1 VLLQYDFRIQH
12 RSGRKH
18 VNVDSLSRIPSEPEV
33 CACYEGHL
41 TLEEPSC
48 KGCDTCSRKHK
59 QWSDFSQFDDA
70 VPLFAKRIV
79 QISGSSKAR
88 VSRVKLQ
95 ESGFWG
101 WIFLLLQLQVVKL
114 LNCVRFMYFG
124 LLRIRKYRR
133 YRIFR
138 LRFREHSENSDADYS
153 SKADDRNY
161 EMPNKDGKTALGE
174 MSSSVKSLVKFSKVF
189 CSSER
194 MARLQQQD
202 PDIGV
207 VLKWLKSDSRR
218 PPRDTVSGYSPSVR
232 N

>member
-1 VLLQYDFRIQH
+1 M
-12 RSGRKH
+12 
-18 VNVDSLSRIPSEPEV
+18 
-33 CACYEGHL
+33 
-41 TLEEPSC
+41 
-48 KGCDTCSRKHK
+48 
-59 QWSDFSQFDDA
+59 
-70 VPLFAKRIV
+70 
-79 QISGSSKAR
+79 
-88 VSRVKLQ
+88 
-95 ESGFWG
+95 
-101 WIFLLLQLQVVKL
+101 VKL
-114 LNCVRFMYFG
+114 LNCVRFMYRG

-194 MARLQQQD
+194 MTRLQQQD